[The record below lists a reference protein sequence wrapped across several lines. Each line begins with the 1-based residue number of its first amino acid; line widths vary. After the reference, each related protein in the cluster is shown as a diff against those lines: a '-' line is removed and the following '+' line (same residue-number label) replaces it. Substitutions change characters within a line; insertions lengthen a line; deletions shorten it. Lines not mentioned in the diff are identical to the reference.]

1 MPESV
6 SPDQKDTSKK
16 AWYYDALQIFA
27 KLSGWV
33 LVPVIIGYTLGRYL
47 DNKYNSQPKC
57 FLISI
62 GIAFILSTIGIVYQ
76 AQAEYKK
83 ILPPKK

>member
-1 MPESV
+1 MPEEAQ
-6 SPDQKDTSKK
+6 PQKEEMTKK
-16 AWYYDALQIFA
+16 AWYYDALQVFA

-33 LVPVIIGYTLGRYL
+33 LVPLIIGYTLGRYL
-47 DNKYNSQPKC
+47 DTKYNSQPKW

-83 ILPPKK
+83 ILPPKQ

>member
-1 MPESV
+1 MPGLVPLESK
-6 SPDQKDTSKK
+6 QNSKK
-16 AWYYDALQIFA
+16 SWYYDALHIFT

-33 LVPVIIGYTLGRYL
+33 LVPLIIGYTLGRYL
-47 DNKYNSQPKC
+47 DNKYNSQPKW

-62 GIAFILSTIGIVYQ
+62 GIAFVLSMIAIVYQ
-76 AQAEYKK
+76 AQSEYKK

>member
-1 MPESV
+1 MPELLPLES
-6 SPDQKDTSKK
+6 KENSKK
-16 AWYYDALQIFA
+16 PWYYDALHVFA

-33 LVPVIIGYTLGRYL
+33 LIPLIIGYTLGRYL
-47 DNKYNSQPKC
+47 DTKYNSQPKW